1 MEYPVPEDVHAIHR
15 AVIESDTKTE
25 PGVRT
30 PEAVESALLYV
41 SEGYFGQV
49 PETLHEKAFHLMRLL
64 AAEHPY
70 VDGNKRTALT
80 TAVVFYAL
88 NDYYFDHDDR
98 IRTILKAF
106 ATDEQQAEIE
116 PKLRYFREGTVCA
129 LHADKPVQRLT
140 KPAADRESIVKRFV
154 SFHIERHKETY
165 EKLARE

>member
-1 MEYPVPEDVHAIHR
+1 MEYPTPADVHAIHR
-15 AVIESDTKTE
+15 AIVESDGRTE
-25 PGVRT
+25 PGVRK
-30 PEAVESALLYV
+30 PAAVESALLYV

-64 AAEHPY
+64 VAEHPY

-106 ATDEQQAEIE
+106 ATDEREVEIE
-116 PKLRYFREGTVCA
+116 PQIVYFQKRTVHESEADGSIQREIN
-129 LHADKPVQRLT
+129 RL
-140 KPAADRESIVKRFV
+140 KASVN
-154 SFHIERHKETY
+154 
-165 EKLARE
+165 